1 VGQYGAQACAA
12 EARIARFTARKRT
25 NLKGAIA
32 LIDWW
37 SKRASYAVIAWI
49 DLMAQQCLVAWDD
62 FLRCFSVVFIAR
74 CTVRDPCP
82 CH

>member
-1 VGQYGAQACAA
+1 VSIEQVDDGGGGLGVGQYGAQACAA

-37 SKRASYAVIAWI
+37 SKRAIYVVIAWS
-49 DLMAQQCLVAWDD
+49 DLMAQ
-62 FLRCFSVVFIAR
+62 FLG
-74 CTVRDPCP
+74 
-82 CH
+82 

>member
-12 EARIARFTARKRT
+12 EARIARFTVRKRT

-37 SKRASYAVIAWI
+37 SKRAIYVVIAWS
-49 DLMAQQCLVAWDD
+49 DLMAQ
-62 FLRCFSVVFIAR
+62 FLG
-74 CTVRDPCP
+74 
-82 CH
+82 

>member
-37 SKRASYAVIAWI
+37 SKRASYVVIAWS
-49 DLMAQQCLVAWDD
+49 DLMA
-62 FLRCFSVVFIAR
+62 
-74 CTVRDPCP
+74 
-82 CH
+82 